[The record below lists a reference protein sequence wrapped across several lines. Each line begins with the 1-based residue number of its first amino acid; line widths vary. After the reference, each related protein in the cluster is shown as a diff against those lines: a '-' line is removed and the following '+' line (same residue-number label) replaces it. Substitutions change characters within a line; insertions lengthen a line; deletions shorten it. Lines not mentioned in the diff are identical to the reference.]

1 MLVSRQG
8 KSEYRNPKQI
18 QITETQNPKLVDSVS
33 SANKLLGQALRYTQ
47 GRQQWLDSRLRGNDK
62 LMRENDKLM
71 RGNDRRPNINYELFR

>member
-1 MLVSRQG
+1 
-8 KSEYRNPKQI
+8 
-18 QITETQNPKLVDSVS
+18 VDSVS

-62 LMRENDKLM
+62 LMRGNDKLMRGNDKLM